1 MLRTFITIGVASFLL
16 ISILL
21 NEVKAPDYV
30 FMLVVLG
37 FQVVMSA
44 YGNIEQERR
53 KWKKEREGMQEVKQE
68 VKQEGDSD

>member
-37 FQVVMSA
+37 FQVMMSA
-44 YGNIEQERR
+44 CGNIEQERR
-53 KWKKEREGMQEVKQE
+53 KWKKEREGMQEVN
-68 VKQEGDSD
+68 QEGDSD